1 VLPQFIEPEQFIVTH
16 TQTQVKTVKPA
27 AVIDIGATSIRM
39 AVAEISEQGD
49 VRMIEPPLSQ
59 AVSIGRDTF
68 TRGSIHRSTIE
79 DCVRV
84 LKIYQHKLLEYQIE
98 PGHIRVV
105 ATSAV
110 REASNRLAFLDR
122 IYIGAGLKVEPLDEA
137 EVTRLTYLGVQ
148 PHLQAEATFAQAQ
161 TVVLEVGGGSTEA
174 LLVREGNVEF
184 SHTFRLGSLRMRRSL
199 ETHQAP
205 AARFQRMLQPQIERA
220 ASHIRQQAPPAMPL
234 EMIALGG
241 DVRHAALEIDSH
253 WQQQD
258 LCRLPVA
265 KLREYTDGIVTMSV
279 DELVHQRKLSFSAA
293 ETIGPALLAYTRLAE
308 CFELKHVYISSV
320 NLRDGLLKQMATSG
334 AWSVDFRK
342 QVIRSAMK
350 LAVKFDSDQSH
361 SRHVAQVSTDLFNEL
376 QSQHQLGPRYETI
389 LHVAAILHEIG
400 LYISNRGYH
409 KHTMYLIRNSEL
421 FGLGK
426 TDMLLVALVAR
437 YHRRASP
444 QPNHDGY
451 ATLDRDDRV
460 AVAKM
465 AAILRLAVA
474 LDESRSQRVAT
485 VECKKRGRDIVITTP
500 GIGDLSLE
508 QVAMNQ
514 NGSLFEEVYGLRVVL
529 RPQPR

>member
-1 VLPQFIEPEQFIVTH
+1 MQTSANR
-16 TQTQVKTVKPA
+16 TQPSTGSTTTA

-39 AVAEISEQGD
+39 AVAEIGEQGE

-68 TRGSIHRSTIE
+68 TRNSIHRNTIE

-84 LKIYQHKLLEYQIE
+84 LKIYQHKLMEYQID
-98 PGHIRVV
+98 PAQIRVV

-122 IYIGAGLKVEPLDEA
+122 VYIGAGLKVEPLDEA

-148 PHLQAEATFAQAQ
+148 PHLQSGPAFAEAQ
-161 TVVLEVGGGSTEA
+161 TIVLEVGGGSTEA

-184 SHTFRLGSLRMRRSL
+184 SHTFRLGSLRMRRTL

-205 AARFQRMLQPQIERA
+205 ANRFQSILKTQIDRA
-220 ASHIRQQAPPAMPL
+220 AAQIRQHAPETMPL
-234 EMIALGG
+234 EMVALGG
-241 DVRHAALEIDSH
+241 DVRHAALEIDTQ
-253 WQQQD
+253 WQQD
-258 LCRLPVA
+258 ELCRLPVE
-265 KLREYTDGIVTMSV
+265 KLREYTDEVTALSV
-279 DELVHQRKLSFSAA
+279 DELVHQRRLSFSAA
-293 ETIGPALLAYTRLAE
+293 ETLGPALLAYTRLAE
-308 CFELKHVYISSV
+308 SFQLKHVYVSNV
-320 NLRDGLLKQMATSG
+320 NLRDGLLKQMATAG
-334 AWSVDFRK
+334 AWSADFRK

-350 LAVKFDSDQSH
+350 LANKFDCDQPH
-361 SRHVAQVSTDLFNEL
+361 SRHVAQMSTDLFHEL
-376 QSQHQLGPRYETI
+376 QEIHSLGPRFETI

-400 LYISNRGYH
+400 LFISNRAYH

-421 FGLGK
+421 FGLSK
-426 TDMLLVALVAR
+426 KDVMLVALVAR

-444 QPNHDGY
+444 QPSHDGY
-451 ATLDRDDRV
+451 ATLDRDHRV

-474 LDESRSQRVAT
+474 LDESRSQRVAA
-485 VECKKRGRDIVITTP
+485 VECKSRGRDVVITTP

-508 QVAMNQ
+508 QMALNQ
-514 NGSLFEEVYGLRVVL
+514 NGSLFEEVFGLRIVL